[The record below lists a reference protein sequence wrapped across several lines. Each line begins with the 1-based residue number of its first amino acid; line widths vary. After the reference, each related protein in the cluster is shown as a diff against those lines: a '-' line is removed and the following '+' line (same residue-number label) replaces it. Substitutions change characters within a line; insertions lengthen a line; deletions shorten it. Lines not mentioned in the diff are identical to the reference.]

1 MASARGYIVECL
13 SYNEYEGIVDKVHE
27 VVFIRAIKYQKNGSG
42 GVWPIV
48 GDKETTHG
56 IQPK

>member
-1 MASARGYIVECL
+1 MASAGGHIVECL
-13 SYNEYEGIVDKVHE
+13 SHKEYEGIVDKVHE
-27 VVFIRAIKYQKNGSG
+27 VVFIRAINYQKTGSG
-42 GVWPIV
+42 GVWPII